1 MPSSTLRRSARI
13 AAIAALACATTVA
26 TAGVATADGHHRG
39 RDGGH
44 HGHHGH
50 HEHRTHHRNVVDID
64 LEKGK
69 IDVQDEAEGGLVTFE
84 VETDDPAGRQIQ
96 LIRPHEGVSK
106 ATLFADLTK
115 AVSQTPATAAQGIKA
130 VTEAADA
137 LGGAF
142 VAPDVPV
149 RFTEEVDPGE
159 VLVLDFGAFLK
170 DPAHPLFA
178 TIEFEGHNGRHRHHR
193 HDRHHHGSEEHG
205 TVILEETSA
214 GPRFDVEDVDD
225 ADAPIVVRNEADELH
240 EMVVQ
245 PVKPGTTDADI
256 KAFFDATAKGQHPAP
271 PFTGLPSGLGAIS
284 PGDTATFEAKHLQ
297 PGTYVLLCFIPD
309 DKTGV
314 PHAFLGMH
322 EVVELH

>member
-1 MPSSTLRRSARI
+1 MPAPSLRRTARI
-13 AAIAALACATTVA
+13 AAIAALACATTLTTAGAA
-26 TAGVATADGHHRG
+26 TARGHHRADHENAHEHGHHRG
-39 RDGGH
+39 H
-44 HGHHGH
+44 
-50 HEHRTHHRNVVDID
+50 HHRNVVDID

-69 IDVQDEAEGGLVTFE
+69 INVEDEAEGGLVTFA

-96 LIRPHEGVSK
+96 LIRPHEGVSR

-130 VTEAADA
+130 VAAESDA
-137 LGGAF
+137 LGGTF
-142 VAPDVPV
+142 VTPDVPT
-149 RFTEEVDPGE
+149 RFTEEVDEGE

-193 HDRHHHGSEEHG
+193 HHHGSEEHA
-205 TVILEETSA
+205 TVIQEETPA
-214 GPRFDVEDVDD
+214 GPRFDVEDLDD
-225 ADAPIVVRNEADELH
+225 ADAPIVVRNEAEELH
-240 EMVVQ
+240 EMVLQ
-245 PVKPGTTDADI
+245 PVKPGTTDADVQ
-256 KAFFDATAKGQHPAP
+256 AFFDATAKGQKPTP
-271 PFTGLPSGLGAIS
+271 PFAGLPSGLSAIS
-284 PGDTATFEAKHLQ
+284 PGDTAVFEAEDLK

-322 EVVELH
+322 KVVELH